1 MGLKNELLENV
12 FEQEES
18 NNNCAGDLG
27 DIGTPSVY
35 NTILRKKNILS

>member
-18 NNNCAGDLG
+18 DNNCAGDLV
-27 DIGTPSVY
+27 DDNDT
-35 NTILRKKNILS
+35 T